1 MKLIVKGALPVLALP
16 PSLTLS
22 VGLTVIVS
30 ALAEALWAVASV
42 TVKFTLYGPAAV

>member
-1 MKLIVKGALPVLALP
+1 MLVKPTAKGALPAFALA

-22 VGLTVIVS
+22 GGLTVIVS

-42 TVKFTLYGPAAV
+42 TDKFTL